1 MARDLVHNAVRECL
15 ENDGWTTT
23 HDPYSLYLERRTL
36 SIDLGAER
44 VIAATKGNEK
54 IAVEVK
60 SFIKESFIYDFHE
73 ILGQYLIYEEFLNEQ
88 ETDRELYLAVEDT
101 IFATKFSNDNDIL
114 RICKKFKIKILIYN
128 NSLKTV
134 VEWKK

>member
-1 MARDLVHNAVRECL
+1 M
-15 ENDGWTTT
+15 
-23 HDPYSLYLERRTL
+23 
-36 SIDLGAER
+36 
-44 VIAATKGNEK
+44 
-54 IAVEVK
+54 
-60 SFIKESFIYDFHE
+60 
-73 ILGQYLIYEEFLNEQ
+73 QIYEEFLNEQ